1 MNLWPIIIKCLE
13 TTRSITCNFRVDD
26 VGGVFDI
33 VSFNCEQLHWTVE
46 NGNPTEVP
54 PPNPTETPVVSTTTE
69 PEVSTTTEP
78 EVTATQD
85 WETNPPTDNPI
96 TIIEDTVAPV
106 EEVTAPIMTRGE

>member
-1 MNLWPIIIKCLE
+1 MNLWLIIIKCLE
-13 TTRSITCNFRVDD
+13 TTRSITCNFRIDD

-54 PPNPTETPVVSTTTE
+54 PPNPTETTE
-69 PEVSTTTEP
+69 TSTTTEP
-78 EVTATQD
+78 EVTTTED
-85 WETNPPTDNPI
+85 VVTTFPPTDDPIPI
-96 TIIEDTVAPV
+96 TEIDNTVAPV